1 MESHMVGPVRI
12 LVTFVL
18 LVAIAV
24 PAGGQSQTAAAAP
37 PPVADRDGIQAAVS
51 HLELAR
57 QHYENN
63 RLADAERELSDT
75 IDRVRAARAAEGA
88 QPAAGTGAQLP
99 RAGRDVP
106 FPAIVKRSEPT
117 YPLDAAQQGIR
128 GLVIVDAVIG
138 TTGKVRDARI
148 ARSIPALDRASLD
161 AVRQWRFA
169 PSTLNGAPAEV
180 AATLVLSFTFRRESL
195 PTDDL
200 DLARFYADRGDL
212 EGAGTALVRAR
223 AAITQEAACFTDALP
238 MGWAP
243 IGANLGRIEPPR
255 KIKHVRPIYPPLA
268 QKARVTGTVVMEAVI
283 DFHGRVRCLRV
294 LRSVPLLDQAAI
306 DSVTQWEFTPALVAG
321 APVAVRMTTTVN
333 FSLQ

>member
-1 MESHMVGPVRI
+1 MASPVRI
-12 LVTFVL
+12 LVTLAL
-18 LVAIAV
+18 LVAIAIPV
-24 PAGGQSQTAAAAP
+24 GGQSQNAAAAP
-37 PPVADRDGIQAAVS
+37 PSVADRADIQAAIS

-57 QHYENN
+57 QHYANN
-63 RLADAERELSDT
+63 RLADAEQELSDT
-75 IDRVRAARAAEGA
+75 IDRVRAARAAEGT
-88 QPAAGTGAQLP
+88 QPAAGAREQLP

-106 FPAIVKRSEPT
+106 FPAIVKRSQPT
-117 YPLDAAQQGIR
+117 YPLEAAQQGIR
-128 GLVIVDAVIG
+128 GVVIIDAVIDR
-138 TTGKVRDARI
+138 TGKVRNARI
-148 ARSIPALDRASLD
+148 ARSIPALDRVSLD

-180 AATLVLSFTFRRESL
+180 AATLVLPFTFRRAPL

-200 DLARFYADRGDL
+200 DLARFYADRGEL
-212 EGAGTALVRAR
+212 VSAEIALVRAR

-243 IGANLGRIEPPR
+243 MGANLGRIEPPR
-255 KIKHVRPIYPPLA
+255 KIKHVNPTYPPLA

-283 DFHGRVRCLRV
+283 AVDGRVRCLRV

-306 DSVTQWEFTPALVAG
+306 DSVAQWEFTPALVAG
-321 APVAVRMTTTVN
+321 TPAAVRLTTTVN